1 MENGEPKHIWTL
13 LSLKEYFERI
23 LLEHKEA
30 NANALN
36 IRTQET
42 ERRLELLNN
51 HAGRIQQ
58 ILDTCLPRSEYNIYH
73 EQLTKDVHELQK
85 FKIIMDTKASQSSVY
100 WAYAL
105 SILTTILAII
115 ALVHEFTK

>member
-23 LLEHKEA
+23 LLEHK
-30 NANALN
+30 
-36 IRTQET
+36 
-42 ERRLELLNN
+42 
-51 HAGRIQQ
+51 
-58 ILDTCLPRSEYNIYH
+58 
-73 EQLTKDVHELQK
+73 
-85 FKIIMDTKASQSSVY
+85 

-105 SILTTILAII
+105 SILTAILSII